1 MTTLTITTKGQITL
15 RKEILQALGVS
26 PGDKVDVQVLPN
38 GQVTLSRSR
47 RSGSIDDFIGVL
59 HDKATR
65 PVSIDEMNEAIA
77 AGWAGE
83 Q

>member
-1 MTTLTITTKGQITL
+1 MTTLTITAKGQITL
-15 RKEILQALGVS
+15 RKDILQALGVR

-38 GQVTLSRSR
+38 GQVTLSRTR
-47 RSGSIDDFIGVL
+47 RSGSIEGFIGVL
-59 HDKATR
+59 HDKVTT

>member
-1 MTTLTITTKGQITL
+1 MTTLTITAKGQITL
-15 RKEILQALGVS
+15 RKDILQALGVS
-26 PGDKVDVQVLPN
+26 PGDKVDVHVLPN

-59 HDKATR
+59 HDKTTR

>member
-1 MTTLTITTKGQITL
+1 MTTLTITAKGQITL
-15 RKEILQALGVS
+15 RKEILHALGVG

-38 GQVTLSRSR
+38 GQVTLSRTR
-47 RSGSIDDFIGVL
+47 RSGSIEGFIGVL
-59 HDKATR
+59 HDKATE

-83 Q
+83 R

>member
-1 MTTLTITTKGQITL
+1 MTTLTITAKGQITL

-59 HDKATR
+59 HDKATQ